1 MFWAPKSNP
10 AAYNGGDVEGW
21 HAYAINA
28 NSAAPVPWNADTLYF
43 YLRNG
48 WEQAHG
54 IARGPMVPVVT
65 NLGVSPENDVQ
76 ALAKYVDLLMSAGNP
91 PPQQENMAAKNPDM
105 PGEKPISGQFAC
117 ARHCQQ

>member
-1 MFWAPKSNP
+1 MPTPSTQIQQRP
-10 AAYNGGDVEGW
+10 
-21 HAYAINA
+21 
-28 NSAAPVPWNADTLYF
+28 SPWNPDTLYF

-76 ALAKYVDLLMSAGNP
+76 AFGK
-91 PPQQENMAAKNPDM
+91 
-105 PGEKPISGQFAC
+105 IC
-117 ARHCQQ
+117 